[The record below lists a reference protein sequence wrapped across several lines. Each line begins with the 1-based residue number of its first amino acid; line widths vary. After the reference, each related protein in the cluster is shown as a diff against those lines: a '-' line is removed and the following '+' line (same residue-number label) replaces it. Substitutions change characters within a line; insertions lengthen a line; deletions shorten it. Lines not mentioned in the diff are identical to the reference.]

1 MYIMK
6 ISFKLIVV
14 ILAFLFIICL
24 TMCSCSNIMPYSFSS
39 SSKLPQYPYE
49 GFSEYTT
56 YPNNKSI
63 DSNESQLFVPEQ
75 GPIRVSGFDGLV
87 DSPNAPETK
96 IDTFSQ
102 ALGENT
108 CKSYGLMNSRGF
120 LCLNPEQIKL
130 LTSRGGN
137 MSSGDATIG

>member
-1 MYIMK
+1 MK

-24 TMCSCSNIMPYSFSS
+24 TMCSCSNVMPYSFSS
-39 SSKLPQYPYE
+39 SSKLPQYSYE

-108 CKSYGLMNSRGF
+108 WPYEFTWIFVFEPRTNQTIDQSRWKYVIRR
-120 LCLNPEQIKL
+120 CNYRIIVCI
-130 LTSRGGN
+130 S
-137 MSSGDATIG
+137 